1 MVKDMAPKLGSL
13 GFEIS
18 LTISTILPDIYG
30 IIFLVNNI
38 LINFNYKMIMW
49 YMHDV
54 QAVKRYLK
62 TR

>member
-1 MVKDMAPKLGSL
+1 MVKDMALKLGSL

-38 LINFNYKMIMW
+38 LINFNYKMIM
-49 YMHDV
+49 
-54 QAVKRYLK
+54 
-62 TR
+62 